1 MKMEDY
7 TSMLDD
13 DIEGED
19 ASPSMLTAATL
30 FMMTRFVERP
40 SADSAVEVLRHLEI
54 VAEDE
59 RGDPLMREMC
69 AALAQRWQGHLS
81 NLCSRHSAGFD
92 FNPGSMTHH

>member
-1 MKMEDY
+1 MEDY
-7 TSMLDD
+7 TSLFDDD
-13 DIEGED
+13 DIEGEE

-30 FMMTRFVERP
+30 FMMTRFIERP

-69 AALAQRWQGHLS
+69 AALVLRWQGHLN
-81 NLCSRHSAGFD
+81 NLCSRHSVAGD
-92 FNPGSMTHH
+92 FNNSRFMTHH